1 MVLDFETRK
10 APLGWVIERPIPGPR
25 SSYLPSRASSDLLG
39 SSDGASRRD
48 HRGLAVA
55 PPVSPPLRPSRPGL
69 RSTKPNFKR
78 RPMHMTANP
87 NTQAALLKALKALLD
102 CCELNLDELEADT
115 VELIEA
121 AEEAIAQAEGRT
133 RETA

>member
-1 MVLDFETRK
+1 
-10 APLGWVIERPIPGPR
+10 
-25 SSYLPSRASSDLLG
+25 
-39 SSDGASRRD
+39 
-48 HRGLAVA
+48 
-55 PPVSPPLRPSRPGL
+55 
-69 RSTKPNFKR
+69 
-78 RPMHMTANP
+78 MTANP